1 MKTALVLG
9 AGGFI
14 GGHWVKHL
22 LKKGYKVIAQ
32 DIKPFSEWY
41 QIHSFTNVHSID
53 NSNASDLAVVTVL
66 MYNVDE
72 VYNFACNMGGI
83 GFCEENHLMTGLSIN
98 INTAIIK
105 AALKHRPTK
114 IFYSSSACVY
124 NELKQKETD
133 STALKETDAWPAQ
146 PDLLY
151 GMEKLFSEELY
162 RYLYKEYSIPCFIAR
177 LHNVYGPYGT
187 WNGGREKAPA
197 AAIRKMIEASNNSNY
212 EISMWGDGE
221 QTRSFMYINDC
232 IFGIERIINSPKLI
246 ATPINLGSD
255 ELVSIHK
262 LHNIAAHIAG
272 IHVSYDHDLS
282 APQGVR
288 GRNSDNT
295 FIQSILDWKPSVPLY
310 AGMQLTFDWI
320 LSDFH
325 NKNSPFIINHEL
337 RW

>member
-14 GGHWVKHL
+14 GGHWIKHL
-22 LKKGYKVIAQ
+22 LKKGYKVTAQ

-41 QIHSFTNVHSID
+41 QIHNGVYAAA
-53 NSNASDLAVVTVL
+53 NSNASDLAVVTAL
-66 MYNVDE
+66 MYNIDE

-83 GFCEENHLMTGLSIN
+83 AFCEGNHLLTGLSIG

-105 AALKHRPTK
+105 AAIERKPKK

-124 NELKQKETD
+124 NETKQAD
-133 STALKETDAWPAQ
+133 PNSPALRETDAWPAQ

-162 RYLYKEYSIPCFIAR
+162 RYLYKEFNIPVYIAR
-177 LHNVYGPYGT
+177 LHNVYGPFGT
-187 WNGGREKAPA
+187 WAGGREKAPA
-197 AAIRKMIEASNNSNY
+197 AAIRKILEAKRDGRTKVL
-212 EISMWGDGE
+212 IWGDGE
-221 QTRSFMYINDC
+221 QTRSFMYIDDC
-232 IFGIERIINSPKLI
+232 IEGIDRIVNTPSLVAK
-246 ATPINLGSD
+246 PINLGSG
-255 ELVSIHK
+255 ELVSIHR
-262 LHNIAAHIAG
+262 LHDVAALIADY
-272 IHVSYDHDLS
+272 HVGYKFDLT

-295 FIQSILDWKPSVPLY
+295 LIEAVLGWEPSTTLLN
-310 AGMQLTFDWI
+310 GMIETFNWI
-320 LSDFH
+320 LSDFD
-325 NKNSPFIINHEL
+325 NAESPFRINHEL

>member
-22 LKKGYKVIAQ
+22 LKKGYKVTVQ
-32 DIKPFSEWY
+32 DIKPFREWY
-41 QIHSFTNVHSID
+41 QVHENCMNID
-53 NSNASDLAVVTVL
+53 RSNASDLYTVSTL
-66 MYNVDE
+66 MKDVDE

-83 GFCEENHLMTGLSIN
+83 AFCENNHLITGLSIN
-98 INTAIIK
+98 INTTIIK

-162 RYLYKEYSIPCFIAR
+162 RYLYKEYSIPCFIVR

-197 AAIRKMIEASNNSNY
+197 AAIRKALESAYSNINR
-212 EISMWGDGE
+212 ISIWGDGK
-221 QTRSFMYINDC
+221 QTRSFMYIDDC
-232 IFGIERIINSPKLI
+232 IEGIERITNNPSLI
-246 ATPINLGSD
+246 AVPINLGSD
-255 ELVSIHK
+255 ELVSIQE
-262 LHNIAAHIAG
+262 LYDIATNLANIKPK
-272 IHVSYDHDLS
+272 YTYQLN

-295 FIQSILDWKPSVPLY
+295 FIQSILNWKPEISLED
-310 AGMQLTFDWI
+310 GMKRTFNWI
-320 LSDFH
+320 KHDF
-325 NKNSPFIINHEL
+325 NNDDSPYIINHEL
-337 RW
+337 HW

>member
-22 LKKGYKVIAQ
+22 LKKGYKVTAQ

-41 QIHSFTNVHSID
+41 QIHNGVYAAAA
-53 NSNASDLAVVTVL
+53 NSNASDLAVVTAL

-83 GFCEENHLMTGLSIN
+83 AFCEGNHLLTGLSIN

-124 NELKQKETD
+124 NELKQRETN
-133 STALKETDAWPAQ
+133 SPSLREVDAWPAQ

-162 RYLYKEYSIPCFIAR
+162 RYLYKEFSIPCFIAR
-177 LHNVYGPYGT
+177 LHNVYGSYGT

-197 AAIRKMIEASNNSNY
+197 AAIRKALESAYSNINR
-212 EISMWGDGE
+212 ISIWGDGK
-221 QTRSFMYINDC
+221 QTRSFMYIDDC
-232 IFGIERIINSPKLI
+232 IEGIDRITNNPNLI
-246 ATPINLGSD
+246 SVPINLGSD
-255 ELVSIHK
+255 ELVSIQK
-262 LHNIAAHIAG
+262 LHDIATNLANIKPK
-272 IHVSYDHDLS
+272 YTYQLD

-295 FIQSILDWKPSVPLY
+295 AIKYILNWKPEISLED
-310 AGMQLTFDWI
+310 GMKETFDWI
-320 LSDFH
+320 KSDFN
-325 NKNSPFIINHEL
+325 NKNSPFILNHEL

>member
-22 LKKGYKVIAQ
+22 LKKGYKVTAQ

-41 QIHSFTNVHSID
+41 QIHNGVYAAA
-53 NSNASDLAVVTVL
+53 NSNASDLAAVTAL

-83 GFCEENHLMTGLSIN
+83 GFCENNHLMTGLSIN

-105 AALKHRPTK
+105 AALKHKPSL

-124 NELKQKETD
+124 NELKQRETN
-133 STALKETDAWPAQ
+133 SPALKETDAWPAQ

-151 GMEKLFSEELY
+151 GLEKLFSEELY
-162 RYLYKEYSIPCFIAR
+162 RYLYKEFNIPVYIAR

-187 WNGGREKAPA
+187 YAGGREKAPA
-197 AAIRKMIEASNNSNY
+197 AAIRKVLEAVYKDTN
-212 EISMWGDGE
+212 EISIWGDGK
-221 QTRSFMYINDC
+221 QTRSFMYIDDC
-232 IFGIERIINSPKLI
+232 IEGIERIINNPSLI
-246 ATPINLGSD
+246 TVPINLGSD
-255 ELVSIHK
+255 ELVSIQE
-262 LHNIAAHIAG
+262 LHDIAATLAEIKLKY
-272 IHVSYDHDLS
+272 IYDLA

-295 FIQSILDWKPSVPLY
+295 FIQSSLKWKPKTSLKT
-310 AGMQLTFDWI
+310 GMKKTYNWLEADYRF
-320 LSDFH
+320 L
-325 NKNSPFIINHEL
+325 NSPFTINHEL

>member
-22 LKKGYKVIAQ
+22 LKKDYKVIAQ
-32 DIKPFSEWY
+32 DIKPFREWY
-41 QIHSFTNVHSID
+41 QVHENCMNID
-53 NSNASDLAVVTVL
+53 RSNASDLYTVSTF
-66 MYNVDE
+66 MKGTDE

-83 GFCEENHLMTGLSIN
+83 AFCEGNHLLTGLSIN

-105 AALKHRPTK
+105 AAIQLKPKK

-124 NELKQKETD
+124 NELKQTETN
-133 STALKETDAWPAQ
+133 SPALREADAWPAQ

-162 RYLYKEYSIPCFIAR
+162 RYLFKEYNIPVYIAR
-177 LHNVYGPYGT
+177 LHNVYGPFGT
-187 WNGGREKAPA
+187 WAGGREKAPA
-197 AAIRKMIEASNNSNY
+197 AAIRKILVAKREGGTVVPL
-212 EISMWGDGE
+212 WGDGQ
-221 QTRSFMYINDC
+221 QTRSFMYIDDC
-232 IFGIERIINSPKLI
+232 IEGIDRIINCPSLVAK
-246 ATPINLGSD
+246 PINLGSD
-255 ELVSIHK
+255 ELTTIQR
-262 LHNIAAHIAG
+262 LHDIAALIADYKVNY
-272 IHVSYDHDLS
+272 HYSLD

-295 FIQSILDWKPSVPLY
+295 LIEAVLGWKPSI
-310 AGMQLTFDWI
+310 T
-320 LSDFH
+320 
-325 NKNSPFIINHEL
+325 L

>member
-22 LKKGYKVIAQ
+22 LKKGYSVVAQ

-41 QIHSFTNVHSID
+41 QIHECFRFEL
-53 NSNASDLAVVTVL
+53 SNASDLSMVSNL
-66 MYNVDE
+66 MKDIDE

-83 GFCEENHLMTGLSIN
+83 AFCEGNHLLTGLSIG

-105 AALKHRPTK
+105 AAIQRKPKK

-124 NELKQKETD
+124 NETLQTETN
-133 STALKETDAWPAQ
+133 SPSLKESDAWPAQ

-162 RYLYKEYSIPCFIAR
+162 RYLFREFSIPTYIAR
-177 LHNVYGPYGT
+177 LHNVYGPLGT
-187 WNGGREKAPA
+187 WDGGREKAPA
-197 AAIRKMIEASNNSNY
+197 AAIRKIITA
-212 EISMWGDGE
+212 IRTDTTHQIPMWGDGE
-221 QTRSFMYINDC
+221 QTRSFMYIDDC
-232 IFGIERIINSPKLI
+232 IEGISRIVQTPSLVTK
-246 ATPINLGSD
+246 PINLGSD
-255 ELVSIHK
+255 EMVSIRE
-262 LHNIAAHIAG
+262 LHDIAAYLAG
-272 IHVSYDHDLS
+272 VEVEYDYDLS
-282 APQGVR
+282 APQDVR

-295 FIQSILDWKPSVPLY
+295 LIESVLSWKPPTLLVD
-310 AGMQLTFDWI
+310 GMKKTYDWI
-320 LSDFH
+320 ASDFD
-325 NKNSPFIINHEL
+325 NKESPFRINHDL